1 MITEEQ
7 TKIVRRNVLETKELP
22 PEEAVWLT
30 RYFSFPYLGDEIEGS
45 VTLNHQR
52 PDENGIRKP
61 IEIIIS
67 PKRCDEK
74 TNGLLEGISSV
85 SSSFLQLGG
94 PIEEIIEGLQG
105 KESYSI
111 TWNLAKTIEDLA
123 RVPDSARR
131 TSTPL
136 PSYGLTTA
144 RAFVHDRVDH
154 PRPLILEAETYKSG
168 QPASF
173 RIKFSGEEYEPIL
186 DAISSIGT
194 RMLEYG
200 MPFTQLSKAL
210 KGITFKPHEISRD
223 FEGEDRIKSRSI
235 LDYSGK
241 WLEHSF
247 GKNFT

>member
-1 MITEEQ
+1 MHANRHAAMDIPGCAF
-7 TKIVRRNVLETKELP
+7 LP
-22 PEEAVWLT
+22 GDKDLFAT
-30 RYFSFPYLGDEIEGS
+30 RLSFGFPTSE
-45 VTLNHQR
+45 
-52 PDENGIRKP
+52 
-61 IEIIIS
+61 
-67 PKRCDEK
+67 
-74 TNGLLEGISSV
+74 
-85 SSSFLQLGG
+85 
-94 PIEEIIEGLQG
+94 
-105 KESYSI
+105 
-111 TWNLAKTIEDLA
+111 EDLA

-144 RAFVHDRVDH
+144 RAFVHDSVDH